1 MPRENETNRRKVFFV
16 PVILSVIVATIA
28 FAGCDSPSTGTSVT
42 SSPKP
47 GAAPA
52 VVGNVPQSLEQFK
65 GKVVLLDLWATWCGP
80 CRMEIPG
87 FIRLQEKYRDKGF
100 EIVGVSLDPVDSRG
114 AGGAAAVGP
123 FVKQMGINYTIWMVN
138 NIQAL
143 GQYPLSRGYPT
154 TYLIGRDGRTI
165 KRYDGAQPDTTFEN
179 DIKPLL

>member
-1 MPRENETNRRKVFFV
+1 MPLKNETNRHKIFCVSALLIMMVAALVF
-16 PVILSVIVATIA
+16 T
-28 FAGCDSPSTGTSVT
+28 GCDS
-42 SSPKP
+42 SSSGKNVQPP
-47 GAAPA
+47 APIGAPA
-52 VVGNVPQSLEQFK
+52 VVSSVPQSLEQFK

-87 FIRLQEKYRDKGF
+87 FIRLQEKYRNQGF
-100 EIVGVSLDPVDSRG
+100 EIVGVSMDVVDSRG

-123 FVKQMGINYTIWMVN
+123 FVKQAGINYTIWMVN
-138 NIQAL
+138 NMQAL

-165 KRYDGAQPDTTFEN
+165 KRYDGAKQEMEFEN

>member
-1 MPRENETNRRKVFFV
+1 MPRDNETNRRKVFIV
-16 PVILSVIVATIA
+16 PVILSVIIAALA
-28 FAGCDSPSTGTSVT
+28 FAGCDSASSGKSVP
-42 SSPKP
+42 SPKP
-47 GAAPA
+47 TGAPA

-87 FIRLQEKYRDKGF
+87 FIKLQEKYRDQGV
-100 EIVGVSLDPVDSRG
+100 EIIGVSMDIVDSRG

-123 FVKQMGINYTIWMVN
+123 FVQKMGINYTVWMVN
-138 NIQAL
+138 SIQAL

-165 KRYDGAQPDTTFEN
+165 KRYDGAQPDTVFEN
-179 DIKPLL
+179 DIKSLL

>member
-1 MPRENETNRRKVFFV
+1 MPSENKPNLLFI
-16 PVILSVIVATIA
+16 PVMFGVMVAA
-28 FAGCDSPSTGTSVT
+28 LLFAGCNSASSGENVPSAKPTG
-42 SSPKP
+42 
-47 GAAPA
+47 APA
-52 VVGNVPQSLEQFK
+52 VVSNVPQSLEQFK

-80 CRMEIPG
+80 CKMEIPG
-87 FIRLQEKYRDKGF
+87 FIRLQEKYRSQGF
-100 EIVGVSLDPVDSRG
+100 EIVGVSMDIVDSRG

-123 FVKQMGINYTIWMVN
+123 FVQKAGINYTVWMVN

>member
-1 MPRENETNRRKVFFV
+1 MPRENETNRLKILFV
-16 PVILSVIVATIA
+16 AVILSVIVAA
-28 FAGCDSPSTGTSVT
+28 LMFAGCDS
-42 SSPKP
+42 SSSGKNVGSPVP
-47 GAAPA
+47 IGAPA

-80 CRMEIPG
+80 CKYEIPG
-87 FIRLQEKYRDKGF
+87 FIRLQEKYRDRGF
-100 EIVGVSLDPVDSRG
+100 EIVGVSMDIVDSRG

-123 FVKQMGINYTIWMVN
+123 FVKQMGINYTVWMVN
-138 NIQAL
+138 NINAL

-165 KRYDGAQPDTTFEN
+165 KRYDGAKQEIEFEN